1 MNVRL
6 LSVLGASLLTLCLL
20 VKAQTPPVT
29 TPPATSQTGNPPTGT
44 QNAPP
49 PPGGAQDSRNP
60 VKKNYGGGGGS
71 AYALVDPATLD
82 RGRKTYQ
89 ANCSFCHG
97 ANAKGGESGPNLVR
111 SIVVLHDENG
121 NQIGQVVRN
130 GRPDKGMP
138 KFGLSDDQISDLAAF
153 LRDQVRAAALRG
165 TYQILNIVT
174 GDPKQGEAYFNGKGH
189 CSSCH
194 SVSGDLAHIASKMDA
209 VDLQQHIVMPRET
222 GRGRMEKGPV
232 NEKQAIIAKVV
243 LSSGQSVE
251 GILDHIDDFE
261 VALTDSNGE
270 FRSFSRNGDVPQVT
284 LHDPL
289 QAHTDLL
296 MKYTDSDIHNLTAY
310 LVTLK

>member
-1 MNVRL
+1 M
-6 LSVLGASLLTLCLL
+6 
-20 VKAQTPPVT
+20 
-29 TPPATSQTGNPPTGT
+29 
-44 QNAPP
+44 
-49 PPGGAQDSRNP
+49 
-60 VKKNYGGGGGS
+60 
-71 AYALVDPATLD
+71 VDQATLD

-111 SIVVLHDENG
+111 SIVILHDENA

-138 KFGLSDDQISDLAAF
+138 KFTLSDDQISDLAAF

-165 TYQILNIVT
+165 TYRILNIVT
-174 GDPKQGEAYFNGKGH
+174 GDPKQGEAYFNGEGH

-194 SVSGDLAHIASKMDA
+194 SVTGDLAHIASKMDA

-222 GRGRMEKGPV
+222 GRGRVQKGPG
-232 NEKQAIIAKVV
+232 NEKQAITATVAMP
-243 LSSGQSVE
+243 SGQSVQ
-251 GILDHIDDFE
+251 GVLDHIDDFE
-261 VALTDSNGE
+261 VALTDGSGE
-270 FRSFSRNGDVPQVT
+270 YRSFSRNGDVPQVT

-296 MKYTDSDIHNLTAY
+296 TKYADSDIHNLTAY